1 MNRLAALGRERLA
14 AGVLIIGAVAFAGT
28 GMVRLF
34 REGGIEVLTLPLALL
49 AADLLIAGALVTR
62 WYAIRPVAQ
71 GLAIFGAV
79 VHLLV
84 LLRSGAWWIRGW
96 SALLAA
102 AHIYALVLFFA
113 LSAQE
118 QYDDED
124 EDADEFED
132 EFNGDGPGGAGRGGE
147 FAALPAQRRGPVDAD
162 WPRPD
167 PGAAATAAG
176 VEPPAPVDDPG
187 TQSADVAEP
196 ADTAERAADG
206 DTAGP
211 APGGEQT
218 ADGDAAAEPAPD
230 GDTSGP
236 AADGEQEAHGTAATG
251 GDTAEPAT
259 PNPAGADREADA
271 DPTNAADLTADTGT
285 ARADTDSADTDS
297 ADTDTA
303 DTDTADTESAETDTT
318 SERVESGVGRR
329 GAADSKE

>member
-1 MNRLAALGRERLA
+1 VNRLAALGRERLA

-124 EDADEFED
+124 ADEFED

-147 FAALPAQRRGPVDAD
+147 FAALPVQRRGPVDAD
-162 WPRPD
+162 WPRLD
-167 PGAAATAAG
+167 PAAAATAAG
-176 VEPPAPVDDPG
+176 VERPAPVDDPG
-187 TQSADVAEP
+187 TQSAEVAEP
-196 ADTAERAADG
+196 AEPAAPAPDG

-211 APGGEQT
+211 AP
-218 ADGDAAAEPAPD
+218 D
-230 GDTSGP
+230 GDTAGP
-236 AADGEQEAHGTAATG
+236 APDGEQEAHGKAATG

-259 PNPAGADREADA
+259 PNTAGADREADTNPTNA
-271 DPTNAADLTADTGT
+271 ADLTANTGTARWETDSADTAGADREADTDPTNAADLTADTGT
-285 ARADTDSADTDS
+285 ARG
-297 ADTDTA
+297 
-303 DTDTADTESAETDTT
+303 ETDTT

-329 GAADSKE
+329 GAAESKE

>member
-167 PGAAATAAG
+167 PPAAATAAG
-176 VEPPAPVDDPG
+176 VERPAPVDDPG

-196 ADTAERAADG
+196 AEPAAPAPDG

-211 APGGEQT
+211 APDGNTAGPAPGGDT
-218 ADGDAAAEPAPD
+218 AGPAPD
-230 GDTSGP
+230 GNTAGP
-236 AADGEQEAHGTAATG
+236 APG
-251 GDTAEPAT
+251 G
-259 PNPAGADREADA
+259 
-271 DPTNAADLTADTGT
+271 
-285 ARADTDSADTDS
+285 
-297 ADTDTA
+297 
-303 DTDTADTESAETDTT
+303 
-318 SERVESGVGRR
+318 
-329 GAADSKE
+329 

>member
-1 MNRLAALGRERLA
+1 VNRLAALGRERLA

-147 FAALPAQRRGPVDAD
+147 FADLPAQRRGPVDAD

-167 PGAAATAAG
+167 PAAAATAVG
-176 VEPPAPVDDPG
+176 VERPAPIDDPG

-196 ADTAERAADG
+196 ADTAEPAAGGNTAGPAPDDEQTADGDTAGRAADG
-206 DTAGP
+206 DTA
-211 APGGEQT
+211 
-218 ADGDAAAEPAPD
+218 
-230 GDTSGP
+230 GP
-236 AADGEQEAHGTAATG
+236 AADGEQEAHGTAVTG

-259 PNPAGADREADA
+259 PNPASADREADA

-285 ARADTDSADTDS
+285 ARADTDSADTD
-297 ADTDTA
+297 
-303 DTDTADTESAETDTT
+303 TADTESAETGTT

>member
-147 FAALPAQRRGPVDAD
+147 FAVLPAQRRGPVDAD

-167 PGAAATAAG
+167 PAAAATAVG
-176 VEPPAPVDDPG
+176 VERPAPIDDPG

-196 ADTAERAADG
+196 GDTAEPAADG
-206 DTAGP
+206 NTAG
-211 APGGEQT
+211 
-218 ADGDAAAEPAPD
+218 PAPD
-230 GDTSGP
+230 GDTAEP
-236 AADGEQEAHGTAATG
+236 AADGEQAAHGAAVTG

-285 ARADTDSADTDS
+285 ARADTDSADTD
-297 ADTDTA
+297 TA
-303 DTDTADTESAETDTT
+303 DTDTADTESADADTT